1 MLLMLAFFF
10 ENLLSEE
17 NCPGQ
22 EHQMEQHLKAACHS
36 NTMLK
41 KTSTRDANDDS
52 TRQKSRTRQT
62 GQHLKKIIKIYC
74 ELKLFIKS
82 KKAKIF

>member
-41 KTSTRDANDDS
+41 KHQQEMLMMIVFDKNRELDKLDS
-52 TRQKSRTRQT
+52 T
-62 GQHLKKIIKIYC
+62 
-74 ELKLFIKS
+74 
-82 KKAKIF
+82 